1 MRLLISDKG
10 NHMTESSGTVKI
22 DYYTDVLCIWAW
34 IAQLRVNALGK
45 EFGSRIDIIYRC
57 VNVFGDALNKLDQ
70 LWQSRGGRE
79 AYAAHV
85 HEVAGLFDLTVH
97 PDIWKEISPCSSL
110 NAHLVIQAVALTSPA
125 HLSRTLFAIREAFF
139 VSAKDISDFDTLIE
153 IVSGVG
159 VAAEDVR
166 RHLGSG
172 GAAALVMADYQQAE
186 TLKLRG
192 SPSFVLNEGR
202 QILFGNVGYRV
213 LHANIEELLNKPAA
227 EASWC

>member
-1 MRLLISDKG
+1 MSETSEPLL
-10 NHMTESSGTVKI
+10 M

-34 IAQLRVNALGK
+34 IAQLRVNELGK
-45 EFGSRIDIIYRC
+45 EFGNRIDINYRC

-79 AYAAHV
+79 AYATHV
-85 HEVAGLFDLTVH
+85 HEVAGQFDLTVH
-97 PDIWKEISPCSSL
+97 PDIWKKIAPCSSL
-110 NAHLVIQAVALTSPA
+110 NAHLVVQAVAQTSPE
-125 HLSRTLFAIREAFF
+125 HLSRALFAIREAFF
-139 VSAKDISDFDTLIE
+139 VLANDISNFDSLIE

-172 GAAALVMADYQQAE
+172 RAAARVMADYQQAE

-213 LHANIEELLNKPAA
+213 LHANVEELLNKPAA
-227 EASWC
+227 DASWC